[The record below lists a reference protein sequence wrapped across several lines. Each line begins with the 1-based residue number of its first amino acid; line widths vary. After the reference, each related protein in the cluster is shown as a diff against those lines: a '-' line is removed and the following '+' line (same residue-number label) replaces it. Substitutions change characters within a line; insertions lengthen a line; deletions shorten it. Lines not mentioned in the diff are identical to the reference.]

1 MNKSKYVELEVYKDE
16 KKRKKLFRWIS
27 SAKNETIKAFPLSS
41 FNGVLKHTCTMWTVN
56 SYVINGTSMIDHD
69 GSS

>member
-1 MNKSKYVELEVYKDE
+1 MKKRE
-16 KKRKKLFRWIS
+16 KKPLPLELGYLVQK
-27 SAKNETIKAFPLSS
+27 TIKAFPLSS
-41 FNGVLKHTCTMWTVN
+41 FKGVLEHSCTLWTVN